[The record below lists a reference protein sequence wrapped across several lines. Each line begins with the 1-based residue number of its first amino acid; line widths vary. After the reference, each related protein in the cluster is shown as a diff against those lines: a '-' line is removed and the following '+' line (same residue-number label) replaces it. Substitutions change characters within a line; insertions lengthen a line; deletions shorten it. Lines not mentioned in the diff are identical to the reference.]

1 MHINLYLIQNNN
13 VRLNKLGGIIMSNNK
28 KVMSD
33 NLKYEIA
40 HELGVLNTV
49 EKEGWGSVSS
59 KNCGNLVK
67 KAIEKANQLY
77 Q

>member
-1 MHINLYLIQNNN
+1 
-13 VRLNKLGGIIMSNNK
+13 MSNNRK
-28 KVMSD
+28 IMSD

-40 HELGVLNTV
+40 RELGVLNTV

-59 KNCGNLVK
+59 SDCGNLVK